1 MPSSRLAKERVE
13 MRIEKIA
20 RSLRIITIENKMIN
34 DTKNHQYFRAVTLKY
49 TPNKLISTTF
59 KAVGF

>member
-20 RSLRIITIENKMIN
+20 RSLRIITIEIK
-34 DTKNHQYFRAVTLKY
+34 
-49 TPNKLISTTF
+49 
-59 KAVGF
+59 